1 MSASTVA
8 GKPCYSREFLI
19 SLKDSPLSMSR
30 PDQLPHLSSMSCIK
44 NSPLAP
50 ENLPKILN
58 NEWRTPLNYVV
69 QRKIYS
75 NIAKDSGKIKQ
86 PKKTENKKKS
96 SPKDTASTTTATTTS
111 TTPAPTRT
119 SSPIETGT
127 TTESSSEE
135 NLTNSLLLA
144 LEMWTRKID

>member
-1 MSASTVA
+1 MKLT
-8 GKPCYSREFLI
+8 
-19 SLKDSPLSMSR
+19 
-30 PDQLPHLSSMSCIK
+30 
-44 NSPLAP
+44 P

-119 SSPIETGT
+119 SSPIEAGT

-144 LEMWTRKID
+144 LEMWTRKIDSGNCTQSI